1 MRNVPRTEDGKRWD
15 RGFGSIVP
23 AVQAQIF
30 RETVTEYIRKYLQN
44 HYLPRNAVG
53 LINPLEPEGKKNY
66 KVMSFSGKRF
76 RMQYHMMIQHLL
88 KKKGIRCNND
98 KYRVCEASFPTAHE
112 SRVAYRTTEHL
123 SPETRVVAFL
133 LCV

>member
-1 MRNVPRTEDGKRWD
+1 MSHVLRME
-15 RGFGSIVP
+15 RGGTGVSE
-23 AVQAQIF
+23 ALCQQSKHRSSL

-88 KKKGIRCNND
+88 KKKKRN
-98 KYRVCEASFPTAHE
+98 
-112 SRVAYRTTEHL
+112 
-123 SPETRVVAFL
+123 
-133 LCV
+133 